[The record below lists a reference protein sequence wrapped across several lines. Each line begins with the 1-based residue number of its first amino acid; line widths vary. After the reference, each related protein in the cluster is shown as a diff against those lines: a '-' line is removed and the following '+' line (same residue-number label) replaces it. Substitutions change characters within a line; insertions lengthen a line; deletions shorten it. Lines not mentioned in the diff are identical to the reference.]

1 MIELDE
7 VDKRILE
14 LLKQNSRLSFSE
26 IARQFGFS
34 DVAIRKRIEKLV
46 ERGVVKRFTCELDY
60 AKLGKPVS
68 AFIFIKTRADRTSEV
83 LDALKEIPDIQE
95 IYQVMGE
102 YDIIARANVS
112 SIEALKEMT
121 EKRISNIHG
130 VMEVKP
136 NIIFSQ

>member
-1 MIELDE
+1 MMELDE

-14 LLKQNSRLSFSE
+14 LLRENSRLSFSE

-34 DVAIRKRIEKLV
+34 DVAIRKRIDKLV
-46 ERGVVKRFTCELDY
+46 ERGVVKKFTCEIDY
-60 AKLGKPVS
+60 SKLGKPVS
-68 AFIFIKTRADRTSEV
+68 AFIFIKTRADRTNDVMET
-83 LDALKEIPDIQE
+83 LKEFQDIQE

-112 SIEALKEMT
+112 SIDALKELT
-121 EKRISNIHG
+121 DEKMANIHG

-136 NIIFSQ
+136 NIIFQ